1 MTILTEIGLQLW
13 RTLAEMAPYLIFGF
27 GVAGILSVL
36 VSQETVERHIGGRGF
51 MSVFK
56 AALFGVPLP
65 LCSCGVIPVAASLR
79 KHGASKG
86 ATLAF
91 LLSTPQT
98 GVDSILVTYGMLGIV
113 FAIFRPVVA
122 LVTGL
127 LGGWLT
133 DISESGGKN
142 NEHASKPAPC
152 QDECCGHSTGANKLV
167 RAIRYG
173 FVVLPRDIVNPLLIG
188 LLAAGLIAAFVPDD
202 FLAGAMG
209 HGMGEMFVMMLV
221 GIPLYV
227 CATAS
232 VPIAAALIL
241 KGVSPG
247 AALVFLITGPA
258 TNTAAIITIWKVL
271 GKKTTLIYLGTV
283 AVTALGAGI
292 LLNHLPV
299 LTGIDPAHASHQ
311 MLPAWIGTASA
322 IILLLILGLA
332 LLPSQKPTERHLH

>member
-1 MTILTEIGLQLW
+1 MQLW
-13 RTLAEMAPYLIFGF
+13 STLAEMAPYLLFGF

-51 MSVFK
+51 MPVFK

-65 LCSCGVIPVAASLR
+65 LCSCGVIPVAASLK

-91 LLSTPQT
+91 LISTPQT
-98 GVDSILVTYGMLGIV
+98 GVDSILVTYSLLGLV
-113 FAIFRPVVA
+113 FAVFRPVVA

-127 LGGWLT
+127 IGGWLA
-133 DISESGGKN
+133 DISESNEEK
-142 NEHASKPAPC
+142 NEHARNPAPC
-152 QDECCGHSTGANKLV
+152 HDECCHPHGGASKLV

-173 FVVLPRDIVNPLLIG
+173 FVILPRDIARPLLVG
-188 LLAAGLIAAFVPDD
+188 LLAAGVIAALVPKD
-202 FLAGAMG
+202 FFLGTMG
-209 HGMGEMFVMMLV
+209 SGIGQMFVMMLI
-221 GIPLYV
+221 GIPIYV

-232 VPIAAALIL
+232 VPIAASLIL

-258 TNTAAIITIWKVL
+258 TNAAAIAAIWKML
-271 GKKTTLIYLGTV
+271 GRKTALIYLGTV

-292 LLNHLPV
+292 LLNHLFV
-299 LTGIDPAHASHQ
+299 LTGIDPAHAAHQ
-311 MLPAWIGTASA
+311 MLSPWIGNASA
-322 IILLLILGLA
+322 IILLCILGFA
-332 LLPSQKPTERHLH
+332 LLPARKSGAHPLH